1 MEIYLPIA
9 GMPVSILLLL
19 GIGFGTGILSGLFGL
34 GGGFLTTPILILI
47 GVPPTVAVGSEAS
60 HIAASSVSGLM
71 THARRG
77 NVDLRMGLVL
87 LIGGSL
93 GAVAGLA
100 VFRLLSRI
108 GQIDDAISL
117 IYVVVLGT
125 VGILMGLESVRALRR
140 HRLGIR
146 RRPTRQAFF
155 RGLPLRIP
163 FRRSG
168 RYMSVVLPLATGF
181 VVGLL
186 STVMGVGGGFILVP
200 AMIYLLG
207 VPTQVVVGTSLLQ
220 IAVVT
225 TVATFLHA
233 AFNQN
238 VDLLLGLLLLLGAVV
253 GAQVG
258 SRLMVRLRGEQI
270 RFLMAG
276 LVLLVVIMLGFDLV
290 LPPDDPFIVERVS

>member
-9 GMPVSILLLL
+9 GMPANIVLLL
-19 GIGFGTGILSGLFGL
+19 GIGFGTGILSGMFGL
-34 GGGFLTTPILILI
+34 GGGFLTTPLLILI
-47 GVPPTVAVGSEAS
+47 GIPPTVAVGSEAS
-60 HIAASSVSGLM
+60 HIAASSVSGM
-71 THARRG
+71 VTHARRG

-87 LIGGSL
+87 LAGGTL
-93 GAVAGLA
+93 GSVTGL
-100 VFRLLSRI
+100 VIFRMLSRV

-125 VGILMGLESVRALRR
+125 VGTLMGLESIRALRR

-146 RRPTRQAFF
+146 HRPSRQTLL
-155 RGLPLRIP
+155 RSLPLRVP

-168 RYMSVVLPLATGF
+168 RYMSVLPPLLTGF
-181 VVGLL
+181 LVGVL
-186 STVMGVGGGFILVP
+186 STIMGVGGGFILVP

-225 TVATFLHA
+225 TIATFLHA

-276 LVLLVVIMLGFDLV
+276 LVMLVVAMLGLDLA
-290 LPPDDPFIVERVS
+290 LPPEDPFIVERAS

>member
-1 MEIYLPIA
+1 
-9 GMPVSILLLL
+9 MPANIVLLL
-19 GIGFGTGILSGLFGL
+19 GIGFGTGILSGMFGL
-34 GGGFLTTPILILI
+34 GGGFLTTPLLILI
-47 GVPPTVAVGSEAS
+47 GIPPTVAVGSEAS
-60 HIAASSVSGLM
+60 HIAASSVSGM
-71 THARRG
+71 VTHARRG

-87 LIGGSL
+87 LAGGTL
-93 GAVAGLA
+93 GSVTGL
-100 VFRLLSRI
+100 VIFRMLSRV

-125 VGILMGLESVRALRR
+125 VGTLMGLESIRALRR

-146 RRPTRQAFF
+146 HRPSRQTLL
-155 RGLPLRIP
+155 RSLPLRVP

-168 RYMSVVLPLATGF
+168 RYMSVLPPLLTGF
-181 VVGLL
+181 LVGVL
-186 STVMGVGGGFILVP
+186 STIMGVGGGFILVP

-225 TVATFLHA
+225 TIATFLHA

-276 LVLLVVIMLGFDLV
+276 LVMLVVAMLGLDLA
-290 LPPDDPFIVERVS
+290 LPPEDPFIVERAS

>member
-9 GMPVSILLLL
+9 GMPVSIVLLL
-19 GIGFGTGILSGLFGL
+19 GIGFGTGILSGMFGL
-34 GGGFLTTPILILI
+34 GGGFLTTPLLILI
-47 GVPPTVAVGSEAS
+47 GIPPTVAVGSEAS
-60 HIAASSVSGLM
+60 HIAASSVSGLVA
-71 THARRG
+71 HARRG

-87 LIGGSL
+87 LAGGTL
-93 GAVAGLA
+93 GAVTGLA
-100 VFRLLSRI
+100 IFRLLSRL

-125 VGILMGLESVRALRR
+125 VGVLMGLESLRALRR

-146 RRPTRQAFF
+146 YRPSRQTLL
-155 RGLPLRIP
+155 RGLPLRVP

-168 RYMSVVLPLATGF
+168 RYMSIVPPVLTGF
-181 VVGLL
+181 VVGVL
-186 STVMGVGGGFILVP
+186 STIMGVGGGFILVP

-225 TVATFLHA
+225 TIATFLHA

-258 SRLMVRLRGEQI
+258 SRLMIRLRGEQI

-276 LVLLVVIMLGFDLV
+276 LVLLVVIMLGVNLV
-290 LPPDDPFIVERVS
+290 VPPDDPFIVERLP

>member
-9 GMPVSILLLL
+9 GMPVSIVLLL
-19 GIGFGTGILSGLFGL
+19 GIGFGTGILSGMFGL
-34 GGGFLTTPILILI
+34 GGGFLTTPLLILI
-47 GVPPTVAVGSEAS
+47 GIPPTVAVGSEAS
-60 HIAASSVSGLM
+60 HIAASSVSGLVA
-71 THARRG
+71 HARRG

-87 LIGGSL
+87 LAGGTL
-93 GAVAGLA
+93 GAVTGLA
-100 VFRLLSRI
+100 IFRLLSRL

-125 VGILMGLESVRALRR
+125 VGVLMGLESMRALRR

-146 RRPTRQAFF
+146 YRPSRQTLL
-155 RGLPLRIP
+155 RGLPLRVP

-168 RYMSVVLPLATGF
+168 RYMSIVPPVLTGF
-181 VVGLL
+181 VVGVL
-186 STVMGVGGGFILVP
+186 STIMGVGGGFILVP

-225 TVATFLHA
+225 TIATFLHA
-233 AFNQN
+233 AFNHN
-238 VDLLLGLLLLLGAVV
+238 VDLLLGLLLLIGAVI

-258 SRLMVRLRGEQI
+258 SRLMIRLRGEQI

-276 LVLLVVIMLGFDLV
+276 LVLLVVVMLGVNLV
-290 LPPDDPFIVERVS
+290 LPPEDPFIVERLS

>member
-1 MEIYLPIA
+1 VEIYLPIA

-19 GIGFGTGILSGLFGL
+19 GIGFGTGILSGMFGL
-34 GGGFLTTPILILI
+34 GGGFLTTPLLILI
-47 GVPPTVAVGSEAS
+47 GIPQTVAVGSEAS
-60 HIAASSVSGLM
+60 HIAASSVSGLVA
-71 THARRG
+71 HARRG

-87 LIGGSL
+87 LAGGTL
-93 GAVAGLA
+93 GAITGLA
-100 VFRLLSRI
+100 IFRLLSRL

-125 VGILMGLESVRALRR
+125 VGVLMGLESLRALRR

-146 RRPTRQAFF
+146 YRPSRQTLL
-155 RGLPLRIP
+155 RGLPLRVP

-168 RYMSVVLPLATGF
+168 RYMSIVPPVLTGF
-181 VVGLL
+181 VVGVL
-186 STVMGVGGGFILVP
+186 STIMGVGGGFILVP

-225 TVATFLHA
+225 TIATFLHA

-238 VDLLLGLLLLLGAVV
+238 VDLLLGLLLLIGAVV
-253 GAQVG
+253 GAQIG
-258 SRLMVRLRGEQI
+258 SRLMVQLRGEQI

-276 LVLLVVIMLGFDLV
+276 LVLLVVVMLGLNLV
-290 LPPDDPFIVERVS
+290 LPPDDPFIVERVL